1 MNASRERDPAQDPL
15 TAYNDL
21 HGLAVHDTDD
31 LLTGHVHGILSEA
44 ETGLVRFLDIEL
56 DGKNRHVLVP
66 IGHARLEAS
75 AIGPRIRLRAA
86 SLQDLQEVPPY
97 EQEGAWPN
105 HDTTREVLAAHGRSF
120 RGDKYYAHPAY
131 DHRGLYAGEHP
142 IIKDEV
148 IPEGN
153 AVLVGNVTGLQSLS
167 QLPDYR
173 VAHGE
178 HDVRGWTVVDAGGNA
193 AGVADDLLVDLDN
206 MKVRYAVV
214 RRVDGREALVP
225 IGYLE
230 VRSGQHQLVA
240 PGLMLQDL
248 DKLRV
253 FDGLPLSRE
262 EEEALR
268 TDIERLLDARNP
280 FSRVDFSYREQGA

>member
-1 MNASRERDPAQDPL
+1 MNESRERDPAQDPL
-15 TAYNDL
+15 TAHNDL
-21 HGLAVHDTDD
+21 QGLAVHDTDD
-31 LLTGHVHGILSEA
+31 LLSGHVHGILSEA

-97 EQEGAWPN
+97 EQTGAWPDN
-105 HDTTREVLAAHGRSF
+105 NITREVLAAHGRSF

-142 IIKDEV
+142 IVKDV
-148 IPEGN
+148 ISEGD
-153 AVLVGNVTGLQSLS
+153 AAPVGSVTGLQSLS

-178 HDVRGWTVVDAGGNA
+178 HDVRGWAVVDAGGNA

-214 RRVDGREALVP
+214 RRDNGKKALVP

-230 VRSGQHQLVA
+230 LRSGQHQLVA

-248 DKLRV
+248 DTLRA
-253 FDGLPLSRE
+253 FEGLPLSRE
-262 EEEALR
+262 AEEELR

-280 FSRVDFSYREQGA
+280 FSRVDFSDRQVVP